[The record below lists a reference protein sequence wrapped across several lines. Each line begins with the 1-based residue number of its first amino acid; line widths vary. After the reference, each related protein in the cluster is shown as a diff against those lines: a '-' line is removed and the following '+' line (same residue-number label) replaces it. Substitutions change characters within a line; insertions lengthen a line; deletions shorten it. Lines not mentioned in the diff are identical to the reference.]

1 MPTYENIKILPTR
14 VVDIINDYLLPDYE
28 ECLNNFNK
36 CIEELNYWYNYPEP
50 DPHPLDFLDEDDPWY
65 DLV

>member
-1 MPTYENIKILPTR
+1 